1 MRPKAN
7 LLGLISDLSHS
18 NYFFMQCLPWTRR
31 QRDIHNRTKN
41 VIFFKTY
48 NANNYNTD
56 DNDFND
62 YNDLYNDR
70 DNNGN
75 AAVTDDIYNDN
86 DYYDSN

>member
-1 MRPKAN
+1 
-7 LLGLISDLSHS
+7 
-18 NYFFMQCLPWTRR
+18 MQCLPLTRR
-31 QRDIHNRTKN
+31 QGDIHSRTKN

-48 NANNYNTD
+48 NPNDYNTD
-56 DNDFND
+56 DDFND